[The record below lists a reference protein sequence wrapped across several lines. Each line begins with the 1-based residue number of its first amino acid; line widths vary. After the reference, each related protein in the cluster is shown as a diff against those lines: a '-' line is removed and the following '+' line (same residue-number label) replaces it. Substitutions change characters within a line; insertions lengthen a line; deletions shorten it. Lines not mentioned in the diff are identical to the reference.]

1 MAFLNEFKEI
11 FNKAAQSVTSKTKDS
26 VEISRLSGESRS
38 IAGELATLYEQIGRC
53 YVDSKGSDLDALEPL
68 CARVEE
74 LRERLEEL
82 ERQRMQLK
90 NQNRCPACGA
100 VMPKNARFCSS
111 CGRRMPEEAP
121 EQESAPVAAEA
132 SYCPECGAMR
142 GEGDA
147 FCDVCG
153 YNYAGGEAE
162 TPATSATGDAYAGG
176 VKISPARP
184 APAAPADDGADE
196 APTDF
201 EAD

>member
-1 MAFLNEFKEI
+1 MAFFNDFKEM
-11 FNKAAQSVTSKTKDS
+11 FTNAAQSVTNKTKDS
-26 VEISRLSGESRS
+26 VEITRLSSESRS
-38 IAGELATLYEQIGRC
+38 IAGELEDLYREIGRV
-53 YVDSKGSDLDALEPL
+53 YVDSQGTDGVTLAPL
-68 CARVEE
+68 CARVAE
-74 LRERLEEL
+74 LRDRLESL
-82 ERQRMQLK
+82 ERQKLQLR
-90 NQNRCPACGA
+90 NQNRCPSCGT
-100 VMPKNARFCSS
+100 VMGKGARFCSS

>member
-1 MAFLNEFKEI
+1 MAFFNEFKEK

-26 VEISRLSGESRS
+26 VEITRLSGESRG
-38 IAGELATLYEQIGRC
+38 IANELATLYEQIGRC
-53 YVDSKGSDLDALEPL
+53 YVDSKGRDLDALEPL

-74 LRERLEEL
+74 LRDRLEEL

-100 VMPKNARFCSS
+100 VMAKNARFCSN
-111 CGRRMPEEAP
+111 CGRRMPESAP
-121 EQESAPVAAEA
+121 EAECAPAAEEL

-142 GEGDA
+142 KGEDE

-153 YNYAGGEAE
+153 HSYLAEAAE
-162 TPATSATGDAYAGG
+162 
-176 VKISPARP
+176 RP
-184 APAAPADDGADE
+184 AESAPEERAPVEENADE